1 RRGVEDPPHRVRGAL
16 PRGVEP
22 RRHAE
27 RQSARPVARPGLTGA
42 LTRRHAP
49 PQRSSAFGGCR
60 ARRGATCAAR
70 TNLTARARRHPQR
83 VRTSA
88 SPLAAPRRRRAPAG
102 SLRASSRSSW
112 PRAAFRRYPRPPRRA
127 TGRCPAPPSPRTAR
141 VILLDTNVLVALT
154 DPRERLHRRAARDL
168 RRLARSPLGV
178 PLPVLTEACFLL
190 PRAHHRARLRDLL
203 QALSAGPCP
212 IADDAGL
219 RNDIFAWLVGYADH
233 EPDWADGYLAVVCG
247 RERRFKVWTYDREFR
262 TIWRRPDGSR
272 IP

>member
-1 RRGVEDPPHRVRGAL
+1 
-16 PRGVEP
+16 
-22 RRHAE
+22 
-27 RQSARPVARPGLTGA
+27 
-42 LTRRHAP
+42 
-49 PQRSSAFGGCR
+49 
-60 ARRGATCAAR
+60 
-70 TNLTARARRHPQR
+70 
-83 VRTSA
+83 
-88 SPLAAPRRRRAPAG
+88 
-102 SLRASSRSSW
+102 
-112 PRAAFRRYPRPPRRA
+112 
-127 TGRCPAPPSPRTAR
+127 

-219 RNDIFAWLVGYADH
+219 RNDIFAWLAGYADH
-233 EPDWADGYLAVVCG
+233 EPDWTDGYLAVVCG
-247 RERRFKVWTYDREFR
+247 RERRFKVWTDDREFR

-272 IP
+272 IPLAV

>member
-1 RRGVEDPPHRVRGAL
+1 
-16 PRGVEP
+16 
-22 RRHAE
+22 
-27 RQSARPVARPGLTGA
+27 
-42 LTRRHAP
+42 
-49 PQRSSAFGGCR
+49 
-60 ARRGATCAAR
+60 
-70 TNLTARARRHPQR
+70 
-83 VRTSA
+83 
-88 SPLAAPRRRRAPAG
+88 
-102 SLRASSRSSW
+102 
-112 PRAAFRRYPRPPRRA
+112 
-127 TGRCPAPPSPRTAR
+127 

-247 RERRFKVWTYDREFR
+247 RERHFKVWTYDREFR

-272 IP
+272 IPLAV